1 MSQKIALVTGGAK
14 RIGARI
20 CTDLVNEGWHVIL
33 HYNRS
38 LEPAQDLANEVGA
51 ENFTLLQADFT
62 NHEEVKKFAYAVKNL
77 EVVNSCGGLDL
88 IVHNASIFYTTEA
101 TNFDWSESE
110 NYFAIHHNSPALI
123 NSILF
128 ESLKKKSGSVVGIID
143 TSQGKGWKN
152 LGVYSASKVALKQN
166 LLSAAVEFAP
176 SVRVNCVCP
185 GAIMLAD
192 WEEENE
198 NDLVEKIPL
207 KRLGNP
213 SDISSAV
220 IFLAN
225 SGYITGQSIY
235 VDGGWSIS

>member
-1 MSQKIALVTGGAK
+1 MKSALKI
-14 RIGARI
+14 
-20 CTDLVNEGWHVIL
+20 
-33 HYNRS
+33 S
-38 LEPAQDLANEVGA
+38 
-51 ENFTLLQADFT
+51 LLQADFT
-62 NHEEVKKFAYAVKNL
+62 DNKEVEKFANSVKDS
-77 EVVNSCGGLDL
+77 EVVKSSGGLDL
-88 IVHNASIFYTTEA
+88 IVHNASIFHTTEA

-110 NYFAIHHNSPALI
+110 DYFAIHHNSPALI

-152 LGVYSASKVALKQN
+152 LGVYSASKIALKQN

-176 SVRVNCVCP
+176 NVRVNCVCP

-198 NDLVEKIPL
+198 QELVEKIPL

-220 IFLAN
+220 MFLAN
-225 SGYITGQSIY
+225 SNYITGQSIY